1 MPLWDAVAMGLAG
14 TGTNPEFN
22 GVPLINNSY
31 NCYVGSVLAFYI
43 GEGRVTAIYGG
54 ETKLVFDWESVLSK
68 FFNGG
73 KDIPTSLLGRTRR
86 LMGGGDTTLVLGP
99 TNKLNYYGS
108 DLGVNRARDDFKM
121 VWALNVPDTD
131 PEAAQGAMK
140 EAKKGDI
147 PPLIQGILALGF
159 LGILAAAL
167 LLRYW
172 WGFYGIS
179 SSKPQTDQEQLASVL
194 IPMFEGLWL
203 SLLYL
208 VETIDGGI
216 SGQLGIVRSFMRYIG
231 LEAALPPPA
240 QPVPPPPPPPPPQLP
255 AYATEARVVAAE
267 EALNA
272 ATQQI
277 AQIIQSAGAQADTL
291 AQLKTDVEDLS
302 KDLDGTVEVCERGF
316 ASIQQA
322 MRNIVE

>member
-54 ETKLVFDWESVLSK
+54 ETKLVFDWESVLVK
-68 FFNGG
+68 LLDWGG
-73 KDIPTSLLGRTRR
+73 QGYLGSLAKTRR

-108 DLGVNRARDDFKM
+108 DLAVNRARDEFKM
-121 VWALNVPDTD
+121 TWPLMS
-131 PEAAQGAMK
+131 EAVGNQG
-140 EAKKGDI
+140 EAGYVAPKDI
-147 PPLIQGILALGF
+147 SKTGAIPVVIRLLLALGF
-159 LGILAAAL
+159 IGILAAAL

-172 WGFYGIS
+172 WDFYGIS
-179 SSKPQTDQEQLASVL
+179 SSKPQTEQEQLASVL

-208 VETIDGGI
+208 VETIEGGMWGAGGI
-216 SGQLGIVRSFMRYIG
+216 VDSFLMSLGCAGQK
-231 LEAALPPPA
+231 AAADALAAAAAAA
-240 QPVPPPPPPPPPQLP
+240 QVPVNP
-255 AYATEARVVAAE
+255 VVGE
-267 EALNA
+267 QALVA
-272 ATQQI
+272 IEGDAVE
-277 AQIIQSAGAQADTL
+277 
-291 AQLKTDVEDLS
+291 DVED
-302 KDLDGTVEVCERGF
+302 VEEAAEVVVVDQV
-316 ASIQQA
+316 AI
-322 MRNIVE
+322 MRAARIARFGP